1 MLCRLSVVNFIS
13 RSASAVDRDLL
24 QDFPQ
29 DQLYLDLVSS
39 LVATAM
45 RVADEG
51 KIPTLAIAG
60 SQGTG
65 KSTLAQA
72 LQVLLQAQ
80 HARRVVIIS
89 LDDFYLTRADRQQLG
104 EQVHPLLKTRGV
116 PGTHDLGAIQKVL
129 ADLQGGGSAEIPVFD
144 KARDD
149 RAETARSVTRA
160 DIVICEGWCWGAR
173 PEAEESLRAPINS
186 LETER
191 DADGRW
197 RRYVNHQ
204 LRAYQPLF
212 SQDFTVFL
220 QVPSMVQV
228 FAWRWQQEQDLAGR
242 AGSPGTM
249 NQDQI
254 REFIQHYERLTRW
267 MLLEMPAR
275 SDLTATLNEEHHIV
289 KIETGTDSGSVQ

>member
-13 RSASAVDRDLL
+13 RCASAVDRDLL

-104 EQVHPLLKTRGV
+104 EQVHPLLKKILFLFR
-116 PGTHDLGAIQKVL
+116 
-129 ADLQGGGSAEIPVFD
+129 
-144 KARDD
+144 
-149 RAETARSVTRA
+149 
-160 DIVICEGWCWGAR
+160 
-173 PEAEESLRAPINS
+173 
-186 LETER
+186 
-191 DADGRW
+191 
-197 RRYVNHQ
+197 Q
-204 LRAYQPLF
+204 LLKLIEHYA
-212 SQDFTVFL
+212 FL
-220 QVPSMVQV
+220 QS
-228 FAWRWQQEQDLAGR
+228 L
-242 AGSPGTM
+242 
-249 NQDQI
+249 
-254 REFIQHYERLTRW
+254 H
-267 MLLEMPAR
+267 
-275 SDLTATLNEEHHIV
+275 
-289 KIETGTDSGSVQ
+289 